1 MQNIPRVFGVII
13 GIGFFLNWY
22 SIDILGT
29 KMGFTGFALAK
40 TGGERYLIP
49 IYLMYIIPLAGI
61 FSAVQPGRGNHAGS
75 ALLTGFF
82 LWIFSPAGVA
92 ADALTKDVGWWLCAT
107 AAAAQLGTC
116 FMAPKEDVQ
125 SPLVKSMMGE
135 TGSEPND
142 GKTQNSNTDDVSQD

>member
-1 MQNIPRVFGVII
+1 
-13 GIGFFLNWY
+13 
-22 SIDILGT
+22 
-29 KMGFTGFALAK
+29 MGFTGFALAQ
-40 TGGERYLIP
+40 TGGERYL
-49 IYLMYIIPLAGI
+49 MFIIPLAGI

-75 ALLTGFF
+75 GLLTAFF
-82 LWIFSPAGVA
+82 LWIFSPNGVA

-135 TGSEPND
+135 TGKEPND
-142 GKTQNSNTDDVSQD
+142 GKTQNPNTDGVSQD

>member
-142 GKTQNSNTDDVSQD
+142 GKTQNSNTDGVSQD

>member
-22 SIDILGT
+22 SVDILGT
-29 KMGFTGFALAK
+29 KMGFTGFALAQ
-40 TGGERYLIP
+40 TGGERYL
-49 IYLMYIIPLAGI
+49 MFIIPLAGI
-61 FSAVQPGRGNHAGS
+61 FSAAQPGRGNHAGS
-75 ALLTGFF
+75 AFLTAFF
-82 LWIFSPAGVA
+82 LWVFSPAGVA
-92 ADALTKDVGWWLCAT
+92 ADALTKDVGWWLSAT

-135 TGSEPND
+135 TGKEPND
-142 GKTQNSNTDDVSQD
+142 GKTQSPNTDGVSQD

>member
-22 SIDILGT
+22 SVDILGT
-29 KMGFTGFALAK
+29 NMGFTGFALAK

-142 GKTQNSNTDDVSQD
+142 GKTQNSNTDGVSQD